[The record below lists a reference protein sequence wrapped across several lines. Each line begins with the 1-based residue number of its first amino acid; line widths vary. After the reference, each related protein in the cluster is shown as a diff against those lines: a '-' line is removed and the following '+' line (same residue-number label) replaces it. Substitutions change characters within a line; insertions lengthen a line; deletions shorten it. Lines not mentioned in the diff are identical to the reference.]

1 MAGTTK
7 KKVTALTKE
16 PKNVVQRNIALLGD
30 LMRYLIAKPQILNS
44 LPDNFELII
53 LPEDDAEMRQYNLEL
68 LDTYGSEG
76 KPVVFVRMKSS
87 QETDFKKAHPS
98 LYVPVTM

>member
-7 KKVTALTKE
+7 KKVTTRAKK

-30 LMRYLIAKPQILNS
+30 LMRYLLAEPQILNS

-53 LPEDDAEMRQYNLEL
+53 LPEDDVAMRQYNLDL

-76 KPVVFVRMKSS
+76 KPVVFVRMKAG
-87 QETDFKKAHPS
+87 QEADFKRAQPS
-98 LYVPVTM
+98 LYVPLTM